1 MKRTALTRRTPLKRG
16 KPIRRSGALK
26 RGAGLKPGKPLARKT
41 RLRPVNPERKLERYA
56 RNYGDRGAIVRAM
69 PCLLLAAGG
78 CKGAVEAAHV
88 KSRGAGGDRRS
99 LIPLCMGHHNEQHQ
113 HGAKTFAAKYEV
125 DLGAAAARIAVDL
138 DLRGVP

>member
-1 MKRTALTRRTPLKRG
+1 MKRTPLTRRTPLKRG
-16 KPIRRSGALK
+16 KPLRRSGSLK
-26 RGAGLKPGKPLARKT
+26 RGA
-41 RLRPVNPERKLERYA
+41 RLRPTNPERKLERYA

-99 LIPLCMGHHNEQHQ
+99 LVPLCMGHHNEQHTQ
-113 HGAKTFAAKYEV
+113 GAKTFAAKYEV
-125 DLGAAAARIAVDL
+125 DLSAAAARIAGDL
-138 DLRGVP
+138 DLRGVL